1 MAFTSEVTAKLNLD
15 KSGFD
20 RAWTST
26 VATIDKASGE
36 INKKLTKAFDFGS
49 LFKGITQGIGI
60 GSVEQISSTIRGYF
74 EDQARAAQ
82 DVEQRT
88 GNAVERQRAYAL
100 SVASVSDRYKILGTQ
115 VKQLNVDVEMQQKLV
130 NDLSSSPITFVTE
143 AGRKELADA
152 QKKLSDIK
160 EKRDTVL
167 EQIDHEREAQR
178 KANQEIAR
186 QTDREDELAKAKL
199 RGASEL
205 EMEQIKLNQL
215 QKEYNRL
222 AKEGNA
228 SGQKA
233 GLNFQEQIRTQNR
246 IKEIQKEAQ
255 KELAATYV
263 TVGREAVTRKATLR
277 PRGRTESERLADQAA
292 QDEAMAREAILKGDK
307 EGARRFS
314 ERAASGYAKVGQRIE
329 AASSTVKKETSD
341 ALNNQLVKAN
351 TTLEAIKSNLD
362 PAKIR

>member
-49 LFKGITQGIGI
+49 LFKGIMQGIGI
-60 GSVEQISSTIRGYF
+60 GSVQQITSTITGYF
-74 EDQARAAQ
+74 EQQARAAQ

-100 SVASVSDRYKILGTQ
+100 SVASVADRYKILGTQ

-130 NDLSSSPITFVTE
+130 DDLNSSPITFVTE
-143 AGRKELADA
+143 AGRKELSDA
-152 QKKLSDIK
+152 QKKLSEIK
-160 EKRDTVL
+160 EKRDSTL
-167 EQIDHEREAQR
+167 EQIDREREAQQ
-178 KANQEIAR
+178 KANREIAR
-186 QTDREDELAKAKL
+186 QIDREDELAKAKL
-199 RGASEL
+199 DGASEL
-205 EMEQIKLNQL
+205 RMEQIKLNQL

-222 AKEGNA
+222 VKEGNG
-228 SGQKA
+228 SSEKA
-233 GLNFQEQIRTQNR
+233 GLNFQQQVRTQNQIR
-246 IKEIQKEAQ
+246 LIQQQAQ

-263 TVGREAVTRKATLR
+263 SVGREAVSRKATLR

-292 QDEAMAREAILKGDK
+292 QDEAMAREAILKGNK

-314 ERAASGYAKVGQRIE
+314 ERAAGGYAKVGQRIE
-329 AASSTVKKETSD
+329 AATSTVKKETSD
-341 ALNNQLVKAN
+341 ALSNQLVKAN

-362 PAKIR
+362 PQKIQ